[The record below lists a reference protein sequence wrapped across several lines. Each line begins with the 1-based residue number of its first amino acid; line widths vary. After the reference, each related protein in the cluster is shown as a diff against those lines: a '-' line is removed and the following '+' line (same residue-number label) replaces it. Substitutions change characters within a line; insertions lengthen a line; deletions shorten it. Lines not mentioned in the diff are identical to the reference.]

1 VVEKT
6 AIWGTLA
13 SAAFVSANSR
23 TKASFPA
30 LRNLLGN
37 LENMTDPISDL
48 IIRIQNASKAGKE
61 SVLVL
66 DSNVAFA
73 VLEKLFSRGY
83 VKKPVRKVKDGKKM
97 IEVEL
102 LYKEDK
108 SPRISGVRR
117 YSKLSKRLYRGFREI
132 HRVRQGFGSMIV
144 STPKGILA
152 DDEARK
158 EKVGGEILFS
168 IW

>member
-1 VVEKT
+1 
-6 AIWGTLA
+6 
-13 SAAFVSANSR
+13 
-23 TKASFPA
+23 
-30 LRNLLGN
+30 
-37 LENMTDPISDL
+37 MTDPISDL
-48 IIRIQNASKAGKE
+48 IIRIQNASRAGKE
-61 SVLVL
+61 SVMVL

-73 VLEKLFSRGY
+73 ILEKLASRGY
-83 VKKPVRKVKDGKKM
+83 VKKPVRKTKEGAKM

-102 LYKEDK
+102 VYKADK
-108 SPRISGVRR
+108 SPRISGVSR
-117 YSKLSKRLYRGFREI
+117 YSKLSKRLYKGFRDI
-132 HRVRQGFGSMIV
+132 HSVKQGFGSMIV

>member
-1 VVEKT
+1 
-6 AIWGTLA
+6 
-13 SAAFVSANSR
+13 
-23 TKASFPA
+23 
-30 LRNLLGN
+30 
-37 LENMTDPISDL
+37 MTDPISDL
-48 IIRIQNASKAGKE
+48 IIRIQNASRAGKE
-61 SVLVL
+61 SVVVL

-73 VLEKLFSRGY
+73 VLTKLADRGFI
-83 VKKPVRKVKDGKKM
+83 KKPVRKTKDSVKV

-102 LYKEDK
+102 VYKADK

-117 YSKLSKRLYRGFREI
+117 YSKLSKRLYKGFREI
-132 HRVRQGFGSMIV
+132 HRIKQGFGSMIV

>member
-1 VVEKT
+1 
-6 AIWGTLA
+6 
-13 SAAFVSANSR
+13 
-23 TKASFPA
+23 
-30 LRNLLGN
+30 
-37 LENMTDPISDL
+37 MTDPISDL
-48 IIRIQNASKAGKE
+48 IIRIQNASRAGKE

-73 VLEKLFSRGY
+73 ILEKLASRGY
-83 VKKPVRKVKDGKKM
+83 VKKPVRKMKDGAKV

-102 LYKEDK
+102 VYKADK
-108 SPRISGVRR
+108 SPRISGVSR
-117 YSKLSKRLYRGFREI
+117 YSKLSKRLYKGFRDI
-132 HRVRQGFGSMIV
+132 HSIKQGFGSMIV

>member
-1 VVEKT
+1 
-6 AIWGTLA
+6 
-13 SAAFVSANSR
+13 
-23 TKASFPA
+23 
-30 LRNLLGN
+30 
-37 LENMTDPISDL
+37 MTDPISDL
-48 IIRIQNASKAGKE
+48 IIRIQNASRTGKE

-66 DSNVAFA
+66 DSNAAFA
-73 VLEKLFSRGY
+73 VLEKLASRGY
-83 VKKPVRKVKDGKKM
+83 VKKPVRKSKEGMKM
-97 IEVEL
+97 IEIEL
-102 LYKEDK
+102 VYKADN

-117 YSKLSKRLYRGFREI
+117 YSKLSKRLYKGFRDI
-132 HRVRQGFGSMIV
+132 HSVKQGFGSMII